1 MKKSIRRGALA
12 AMLLAGAIAA
22 GAAGAAAV
30 LPGYTADTAIVGMQA
45 AEAAVLKKGS
55 TGGEVK
61 EVQRRLKE
69 WGYYTGGVDGIFGS
83 GTRAAVVAFQKKN
96 GLAADGV
103 VGAATYKALGMN
115 DSYNLLAGQGTTGNF
130 TSSDMYLLARTIY
143 AEGRGEPYVGQV
155 AIGAVVLNRV
165 DNPAFPNTISGVV
178 YQRHAFTAVSD
189 GQINLTPDDTAMRAA
204 QDAVNG
210 WDPTGGAIYYY
221 NPAVATSS
229 WIFGR
234 QTIAVIGKHVFAI

>member
-30 LPGYTADTAIVGMQA
+30 LPGHTVDTAIVGMQA

-69 WGYYTGGVDGIFGS
+69 WGYYTGNVDGIFGS